1 MITIKGLGT
10 ALVTPFRGGAVDYE
24 SYRMLVRRQVEGGVD
39 FLVPLGSTAETPCLS
54 DEEKRELVKIT
65 VEESDGKPVVAG
77 VGSNSLPATV
87 ANMRN
92 LEKFG
97 VDAYLVV
104 TPFYNKPTQNGL
116 YEYFRAVADST
127 DRQIVMYNVPS
138 RTGVNMTAET
148 SLKLSAVKNI
158 TSIKEA
164 SGNVAQIIDIKRD
177 APEGFTVLSGDD
189 DQTLP
194 LMASGADGVISV
206 ASNIAPAKLKAMISA
221 IGRCDLR
228 EAIELNNQLYPLF
241 HACFVECNP
250 IPVKAALSILGLCE
264 AEMRLP
270 LTEATESTRA
280 LMREVLKHIEL

>member
-1 MITIKGLGT
+1 
-10 ALVTPFRGGAVDYE
+10 
-24 SYRMLVRRQVEGGVD
+24 
-39 FLVPLGSTAETPCLS
+39 
-54 DEEKRELVKIT
+54 
-65 VEESDGKPVVAG
+65 
-77 VGSNSLPATV
+77 
-87 ANMRN
+87 
-92 LEKFG
+92 
-97 VDAYLVV
+97 
-104 TPFYNKPTQNGL
+104 
-116 YEYFRAVADST
+116 
-127 DRQIVMYNVPS
+127 MYNVPS

-206 ASNIAPAKLKAMISA
+206 ASNITPAKLKAMISA

-228 EAIELNNQLYPLF
+228 EAIALNNQLYPLF

-280 LMREVLKHIEL
+280 LMKEVLKHIDQ